1 MFKTKRG
8 SINIENVI
16 EYLIN
21 NVNIESNGNFGKN
34 VDHSL
39 LIWGFLFKRQKY
51 DYIYHSN
58 WILSTIEFIEIE
70 KPLSYHKGDI
80 TVI

>member
-8 SINIENVI
+8 SINIENAI

-34 VDHSL
+34 VGHSL
-39 LIWGFLFKRQKY
+39 LI
-51 DYIYHSN
+51 
-58 WILSTIEFIEIE
+58 
-70 KPLSYHKGDI
+70 
-80 TVI
+80 

>member
-8 SINIENVI
+8 SINIENAI

-21 NVNIESNGNFGKN
+21 NINIESNGNFGKN

-58 WILSTIEFIEIE
+58 CIKYNRICWNWKTIKLS
-70 KPLSYHKGDI
+70 
-80 TVI
+80 